1 MRKIIQNLDEYV
13 LMVMLCAST
22 LLIFFQVIMR
32 YVFMN
37 SLSWSEELARYM
49 YVWQTWIASS
59 YAVKLGRHLRITS
72 VIDKAKGRRRAF
84 LELVVIVLWLGF
96 SVFLCFKS
104 AELCSLIFDQEQTS
118 PAMNAP
124 MWLAYMAVPVGTAL
138 MAFRLVQ
145 QFIANLAA
153 LKTAGQ
159 AE

>member
-1 MRKIIQNLDEYV
+1 MKKIIQNLDEYV
-13 LMVMLCAST
+13 LMTMLSAST

-32 YVFMN
+32 YIFMD

-59 YAVKLGRHLRITS
+59 YAVKMGRHLRITS
-72 VIDKAKGRRRAF
+72 VVDMAKGKTRVL
-84 LELVVIVLWLGF
+84 LELLVIVLWLGF
-96 SVFLCFKS
+96 SVFLCFKA
-104 AELCSLIFDQEQTS
+104 AELCGLIFDQEQTS
-118 PAMNAP
+118 PAMNVP

-138 MAFRLVQ
+138 MAVRLVQ
-145 QFIANLAA
+145 QFAANVAS